1 MAGMSASDR
10 GWKQWAGPDEGAKAW
25 LSGTH
30 RTRPP
35 AATVEIARRLMPAL
49 GITRVGNL
57 TGLDRI
63 GVPVVMSC
71 RPLSRSVAVSLGKG
85 IDQDAATASALMEAA
100 ETWHAERITL
110 PLRYASARELEGE
123 HPLAD
128 LDRLPHRN
136 ERPWRP
142 TSRLL
147 WIEAHEL
154 FSGEQRWLPYELVH
168 TDYTLP
174 GPPGSGLFV
183 ASTNGLASGM
193 HRLEAACHAL
203 AEVIERDANARWS
216 AHARSERAATRLDLG
231 SIDDPACRGVIERY
245 VEAGFEVA
253 VWSTTSA
260 VGIASFLAVLR
271 DGRSDGAH
279 PGFGSG
285 AHPTAAIALLR
296 ALLEAA
302 QVRLTYIAG
311 ARDDLPRQHYGRAAT
326 ARRLASLATLL
337 ADPPEL
343 SFVAVPSVV
352 LPSFAADLGHILDRL
367 EAAGLGEA
375 LLVDLTR
382 EDVGLAVVRV
392 VVPGLRPD
400 DDEAAEIVPQARR
413 AGGLSA

>member
-1 MAGMSASDR
+1 MSRTER
-10 GWKQWAGPDEGAKAW
+10 GWRQWAGPDEGAKSW
-25 LSGTH
+25 LAGTH

-35 AATVEIARRLMPAL
+35 ARTVEAVRRLMPTL

-85 IDQDAATASALMEAA
+85 LDQDAATASALMEAT

-110 PLRYASARELEGE
+110 PVRYASAAELLGT
-123 HPLAD
+123 HRLAD
-128 LDRLPHRN
+128 IEHLPHRR

-142 TSRLL
+142 ATRHL
-147 WIEAHEL
+147 WIEAIEL
-154 FSGEQRWLPYELVH
+154 FSGEPRWLPYELVH

-174 GPPGSGLFV
+174 GPAGSGLFV

-193 HRLEAACHAL
+193 HRLEACCHAL
-203 AEVIERDANARWS
+203 CEVIERDASARWWGL
-216 AHARSERAATRLDLG
+216 ARTERAATRVDLG
-231 SIDDPACRGVIERY
+231 SIDDPACRETIKRFTR
-245 VEAGFEVA
+245 AGFEVA
-253 VWSTTSA
+253 VWSTTSD

-271 DGRSDGAH
+271 DRQVEASH

-285 AHPTAAIALLR
+285 THPSAPIALLR

-311 ARDDLPRQHYGRAAT
+311 ARDDLPRDQYGRAAM
-326 ARRLASLATLL
+326 ARRLAALATLL
-337 ADPPEL
+337 ADPPL
-343 SFVAVPSVV
+343 VPLPAVPTA
-352 LPSFAADLGHILDRL
+352 LHPSFAAELDHVLDRL
-367 EAAGLGEA
+367 AAAGLNEA

-382 EDVGLAVVRV
+382 DDIGLAVVRV
-392 VVPGLRPD
+392 IVPGLRPD
-400 DDEAAEIVPQARR
+400 DENAEILPGARR
-413 AGGLSA
+413 SAGAAA

>member
-1 MAGMSASDR
+1 MSMINR
-10 GWKQWAGPDEGAKAW
+10 GWRRWAGPDEGRKSWVA
-25 LSGTH
+25 GTH

-35 AATVEIARRLMPAL
+35 AQTVEAVRRLMPTL

-85 IDQDAATASALMEAA
+85 LDQDAATASALMESA

-110 PLRYASARELEGE
+110 PVRYASAAELEGSLR
-123 HPLAD
+123 LAD
-128 LDRLPHRN
+128 IERLPHRR

-142 TSRLL
+142 STRLL
-147 WIEAHEL
+147 LIEAIEL
-154 FSGEQRWLPYELVH
+154 FSGERRWLPYELVH

-193 HRLEAACHAL
+193 HRLEACCHAL
-203 AEVIERDANARWS
+203 CEVIERDASARWWGLS
-216 AHARSERAATRLDLG
+216 RTERAATRVDLDTVG
-231 SIDDPACRGVIERY
+231 DPACQGVMERFFQ
-245 VEAGFEVA
+245 AGFEVA
-253 VWSTTSA
+253 VWSTTSD

-271 DGRSDGAH
+271 DRQGEGSH

-285 AHPTAAIALLR
+285 THPSAPIALLR

-311 ARDDLPRQHYGRAAT
+311 ARDDLPREQYGRAAT

-337 ADPPEL
+337 ADPPQL
-343 SFVAVPSVV
+343 PLPAVPSI
-352 LPSFAADLGHILDRL
+352 LQPSFAAELDHLLDRL
-367 EAAGLGEA
+367 EA
-375 LLVDLTR
+375 
-382 EDVGLAVVRV
+382 VGLERGAS
-392 VVPGLRPD
+392 GRPH
-400 DDEAAEIVPQARR
+400 ARR
-413 AGGLSA
+413 SRSRGGPGRRARAPAGRRERRDPAERTTGRGAAA